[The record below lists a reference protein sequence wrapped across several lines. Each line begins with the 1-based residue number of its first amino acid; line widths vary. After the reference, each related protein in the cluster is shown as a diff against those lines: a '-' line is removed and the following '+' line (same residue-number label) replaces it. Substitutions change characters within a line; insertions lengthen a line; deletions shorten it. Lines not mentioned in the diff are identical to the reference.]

1 MKGKYVEER
10 KNHSNNVYVLAKL
23 HQTQNFLQN
32 HHHQSPS
39 SQLTVFTAAP
49 PPTSAN
55 DGATIE
61 VIRRPRG
68 RPPGS
73 KNKSKPKPEP
83 NFISTTRDD
92 HVEKPTMSPYIL
104 EIPIGVDIIGS
115 IYQFC
120 RNHNTNLCILNGSGT
135 VTNVTLKQ
143 PSINPNDS
151 SIIFHGSFNILS
163 ISATIIPS
171 DFSRVPNGFSI
182 SLAGPQGQVIGGP
195 VIGPLLSAGPVCL
208 IAATFNNPFY
218 HKFQAEDHDDG
229 GQSPVSG
236 DGDCGHAPEST
247 HHEYCYSSDQLPS
260 DVSWAPT
267 TRQAFRI

>member
-10 KNHSNNVYVLAKL
+10 KNHSNNIYMFAKL
-23 HQTQNFLQN
+23 HQTQNFLQQ
-32 HHHQSPS
+32 HHHQSPP
-39 SQLTVFTAAP
+39 SQPAASTAAP

-73 KNKSKPKPEP
+73 KNKPKSKPEP
-83 NFISTTRDD
+83 NFTLTTRDD

-104 EIPIGVDIIGS
+104 EIPIGIDIIDS

-120 RNHNTNLCILNGSGT
+120 KNHNTGLCVLNGSGT
-135 VTNVTLKQ
+135 VANVTLKQ
-143 PSINPNDS
+143 PSTSPIT
-151 SIIFHGSFNILS
+151 FHGSFNILS

-171 DFSRVPNGFSI
+171 DLSRVPNGFSI
-182 SLAGPQGQVIGGP
+182 SLAGPQGQVVGGP
-195 VIGPLLSAGPVCL
+195 VIGPLLSAGPVWL

-218 HKFQAEDHDDG
+218 HKFPAEDDGDG
-229 GQSPVSG
+229 GESPVSG
-236 DGDCGHAPEST
+236 AGAQEST
-247 HHEYCYSSDQLPS
+247 HHEYCYSSDQVPS
-260 DVSWAPT
+260 DVLWAPT
-267 TRQAFRI
+267 ARQPSTY